1 MIISAH
7 NRARWLRAIAV
18 ACLWAMA
25 GIAGRPDAMRAQLP
39 SAQDQRAEAVR
50 LRNTGDLAGA
60 AALLRS
66 DLETYPNDG
75 DALRLLAE
83 TLNWLKDF
91 AGARAVSE
99 RGLRLHPADTELR
112 LQYARMLIETGFGA
126 RAREVLAAVPAA
138 STGGRA
144 DAILG
149 TLAYWEGDL
158 EGADRLI
165 SSAMASGDTESA
177 IRRIRA
183 DIAIITAPWVGLTP
197 AYQHDDQPVNRTG
210 IAAEAGWFPIAST
223 SIALHAQGLR
233 FELGDT
239 AFRTVS
245 LADVTLSHYAA
256 SARTELEVAAGAL
269 TRSFG
274 PSSDFTGRIGIA
286 FRLPAH
292 IKLGARAFRS
302 PYFATEAS
310 LSQAVMTNTGIA
322 YAHLDDPRGWL
333 GETAFQLQHY
343 QDSNNLT
350 SAYVWLLAP
359 VVHSPALSVR
369 AGYSG
374 SLQNSSESRF
384 SLAHPQQTY
393 QPGDSRFDLSGSYQ
407 PYYTPIDLQSHS
419 VIGAINA
426 HFSPSVT
433 FNANGSY
440 AFHATETA
448 PVLVVITTTSP
459 ALSTVQRLS
468 HTRSFNPWS
477 AHASLDLE
485 SSDGLGLVANGEV
498 FQTGFYSASAASLA
512 LVYRFAGRALKMAGG
527 Y

>member
-1 MIISAH
+1 
-7 NRARWLRAIAV
+7 V
-18 ACLWAMA
+18 
-25 GIAGRPDAMRAQLP
+25 
-39 SAQDQRAEAVR
+39 QDPRAEAVR

-66 DLETYPNDG
+66 HLGTHPDDG

-83 TLNWLKDF
+83 TLYWLKDL

-99 RGLRLHPADTELR
+99 RGLTLHPEDTELR

-126 RAREVLAAVPAA
+126 RAREVLAPVGSP

-149 TLAYWEGDL
+149 TFAYWEGDL
-158 EGADRLI
+158 AGADRLI
-165 SSAMASGDTESA
+165 SSAMASGDTDPA
-177 IRRIRA
+177 IRRIHA
-183 DIAIITAPWVGLTP
+183 DIAILTAPWVGVTP
-197 AYQHDDQPVNRTG
+197 AY
-210 IAAEAGWFPIAST
+210 AST

-239 AFRTVS
+239 ATRTVS

-256 SARTELEVAAGAL
+256 SARTELEVAAGAFS
-269 TRSFG
+269 RSFG
-274 PSSDFTGRIGIA
+274 SSSDFTGRVGIA

-292 IKLGARAFRS
+292 VRLGARAYRS

-310 LSQAVMTNTGIA
+310 LSQAVMTNASIA

-333 GETAFQLQHY
+333 GETAYQLQHY
-343 QDSNNLT
+343 QDSNTLT

-359 VVHSPALSVR
+359 LVHSPALSVR

-384 SLAHPQQTY
+384 SLAHPRQPY
-393 QPGDSRFDLSGSYQ
+393 LPGDSRFDLSGSYQ

-419 VIGAINA
+419 VIGAINV
-426 HFSPSVT
+426 HFSRAVT

-448 PVLVVITTTSP
+448 PALLVITTTSP
-459 ALSTVQRLS
+459 ALSAVQRLS
-468 HTRSFNPWS
+468 YTRSFNPWH
-477 AHASLDLE
+477 AHASLELE
-485 SSDGLGLVANGEV
+485 SSDGLGLVANGEI
-498 FQTGFYSASAASLA
+498 FRTGFYSASAASLA

>member
-1 MIISAH
+1 
-7 NRARWLRAIAV
+7 V
-18 ACLWAMA
+18 
-25 GIAGRPDAMRAQLP
+25 
-39 SAQDQRAEAVR
+39 QDPRAEAVR
-50 LRNTGDLAGA
+50 LRETGNLAGA

-66 DLETYPNDG
+66 HVETHPDDG

-83 TLNWLKDF
+83 TLYWLKDLT
-91 AGARAVSE
+91 GATAVSE
-99 RGLRLHPADTELR
+99 RGLTLHPEDTELR

-126 RAREVLAAVPAA
+126 RAREVLAPVGFP

-149 TLAYWEGDL
+149 TLAYWEGNL
-158 EGADRLI
+158 AGADRLI
-165 SSAMASGDTESA
+165 SSAMASGDTAPA
-177 IRRIRA
+177 IRRIHA
-183 DIAIITAPWVGLTP
+183 DIAILTAPWVGVTP
-197 AYQHDDQPVNRTG
+197 AYQHDDQPINRTG

-239 AFRTVS
+239 TTRTVS

-256 SARTELEVAAGAL
+256 SARTELEVAAGAF

-274 PSSDFTGRIGIA
+274 SSSDFTGRVGIA

-292 IKLGARAFRS
+292 VRLGARAYRS

-333 GETAFQLQHY
+333 GETAYQLQHY
-343 QDSNNLT
+343 QDSNTLT

-359 VVHSPALSVR
+359 LVHSPTLSVR

-384 SLAHPQQTY
+384 SLAHPRQPY
-393 QPGDSRFDLSGSYQ
+393 LPGDSRFDLSGSYQ

-419 VIGAINA
+419 VIGAINV
-426 HFSPSVT
+426 HFSRAVT

-448 PVLVVITTTSP
+448 PALLVITTTSP

-468 HTRSFNPWS
+468 YTRIFNPWN
-477 AHASLDLE
+477 AHASLELE
-485 SSDGLGLVANGEV
+485 PSDGLSLVANGEV
-498 FQTGFYSASAASLA
+498 LRTGFYSASAASVA
-512 LVYRFAGRALKMAGG
+512 LVYRFAGRAMRMAGG